1 MMARK
6 TRVTRP
12 TIEEARRRFERWRKT
27 RPAFSPIPQALWT
40 LAAKVASQHGV
51 SKTAQALR
59 LSYSALKKHLD
70 SAGSSVQGPQLP
82 ASFVEIMTPPTSSA
96 PCVIEMENAQ
106 GAKMKIHLARPEAV
120 DWVALSRGL
129 WGRER

>member
-6 TRVTRP
+6 TRVIRP
-12 TIEEARRRFERWRKT
+12 TMERARRRFERWRKT
-27 RPAFSPIPQALWT
+27 RPPFSPIPQALWA
-40 LAAKVASQHGV
+40 LAVKVASQHGV

-59 LSYSALKKHLD
+59 LSYNALKKRLD
-70 SAGSSVQGPQLP
+70 SAGGSVHDPQLP
-82 ASFVEIMTPPTSSA
+82 ARFVEIVAPPSSSA
-96 PCVIEMENAQ
+96 PCLIEMENAQ